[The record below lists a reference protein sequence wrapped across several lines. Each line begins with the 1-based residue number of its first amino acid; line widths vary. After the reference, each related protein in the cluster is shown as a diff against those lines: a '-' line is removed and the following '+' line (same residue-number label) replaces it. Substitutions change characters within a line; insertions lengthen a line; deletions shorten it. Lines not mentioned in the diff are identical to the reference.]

1 MKKRVQRVSLCAFLC
16 ALSLVLML
24 AGCFIQSLDLTAA
37 IAAGLTVAVAM
48 IEFGNLWSVMLYAAT
63 SILAFLLLPSKT
75 PALFYF
81 LMGGIYPIIK
91 SLVEKIKSRPLTWAV
106 KLIGFNLFYT
116 ALICVGK
123 FLFYINDP
131 IFSFNIFVY
140 ALGNA
145 TFILY
150 DICFTRLATLYIKR
164 IRRKLK

>member
-1 MKKRVQRVSLCAFLC
+1 MKKRISRVSLCAFLC
-16 ALSLVLML
+16 AVSIVLML

-48 IEFGNLWSVMLYAAT
+48 IEFGMSWSVMLYAAT
-63 SILAFLLLPSKT
+63 GILAFVLLPSKT
-75 PALFYF
+75 PAVFYV

-91 SLVEKIKSRPLTWAV
+91 SLVEKIQNRVITWII
-106 KLIGFNLFYT
+106 KIIGFNLFYT
-116 ALICVGK
+116 ALIAVGK
-123 FLFYINDP
+123 FLLYINDP

-150 DICFTRLATLYIKR
+150 DITFTRLVTLYIKR